1 MRRDGHGSCD
11 RRDSKFEVLGSK
23 FQTYGISDRIPSS
36 VSLSYLWGLALTDH
50 SDTRGVMM
58 DCVFVRHGVA
68 VEREE
73 WEGKDVDRPLT
84 EEGVRRVRQVA
95 AGLRRLAVRP
105 TVIYA
110 SPARRAADTAQL
122 LHDLLTKP
130 SRMEFRDELLPEA
143 VPTDLLRLLQ
153 SRSSESCVI
162 CVGHEPQL
170 GMAASVLLSGRASES
185 FPLKKAGAC
194 LIELSIPVKPG
205 QGLLRW
211 WLTPGQLRV
220 MGRLKTKS

>member
-1 MRRDGHGSCD
+1 
-11 RRDSKFEVLGSK
+11 
-23 FQTYGISDRIPSS
+23 
-36 VSLSYLWGLALTDH
+36 
-50 SDTRGVMM
+50 M
-58 DCVFVRHGVA
+58 DCLFIRHGIA
-68 VEREE
+68 VEREA
-73 WEGKDVDRPLT
+73 WDGKDVDRPLT
-84 EEGVRRVRQVA
+84 DEGTRRVRQVA

-105 TVIYA
+105 AVIYA

-122 LHDLLTKP
+122 LHDLLARP

-143 VPTDLLRLLQ
+143 RPTDLLRLLN
-153 SRSSESCVI
+153 SCSAESCVI

-170 GMAASVLLSGRASES
+170 GMAVSLLLSGRASES

-211 WLTPGQLRV
+211 WLTPGQLR
-220 MGRLKTKS
+220 GIGE

>member
-1 MRRDGHGSCD
+1 
-11 RRDSKFEVLGSK
+11 
-23 FQTYGISDRIPSS
+23 
-36 VSLSYLWGLALTDH
+36 
-50 SDTRGVMM
+50 M
-58 DCVFVRHGVA
+58 DCVFVRHGIA

-73 WEGKDVDRPLT
+73 WKGKDVDRPLT

-110 SPARRAADTAQL
+110 SPAKRAAGTAQL
-122 LHDLLTKP
+122 LHNLLVRP
-130 SRMEFRDELLPEA
+130 SRMELRDELLPEA
-143 VPTDLLRLLQ
+143 SSIDLVRLLK
-153 SRSSESCVI
+153 SCSSESCVI

-170 GMAASVLLSGRASES
+170 GMAASVLLSGRVSES

-211 WLTPGQLRV
+211 WLTPGQLRA
-220 MGRLKTKS
+220 MGRLKAKG

>member
-1 MRRDGHGSCD
+1 
-11 RRDSKFEVLGSK
+11 
-23 FQTYGISDRIPSS
+23 
-36 VSLSYLWGLALTDH
+36 
-50 SDTRGVMM
+50 M
-58 DCVFVRHGVA
+58 DCLFVRHGIA

-73 WEGKDVDRPLT
+73 WDGKDVDRPLT

-110 SPARRAADTAQL
+110 SPARRAVDTAQL
-122 LHDLLTKP
+122 LHDLLARP
-130 SRMEFRDELLPEA
+130 SRMELREELLPEA
-143 VPTDLLRLLQ
+143 SPTDLLRLLK
-153 SRSSESCVI
+153 SCSSESSVI

-170 GMAASVLLSGRASES
+170 GMAAGVLLSGRASDS

-205 QGLLRW
+205 QGLLCW

-220 MGRLKTKS
+220 IGGLKTKG